1 MIIGANCGSA
11 ILQTGVQALGDGS
24 VSAWYEWWPNPP
36 VYYGSKFPVKGGD
49 RLRMTV
55 NATSTSSGSST
66 LENLTTG
73 KRVSTPYSNM
83 RDRLCLTDA
92 EWIIELGGG
101 AGSLA
106 DFGTWKFE
114 KASATGSQGTVTPQ
128 GAEIWD
134 IAENGQQETDCSAD
148 ASGVICRHR

>member
-1 MIIGANCGSA
+1 
-11 ILQTGVQALGDGS
+11 
-24 VSAWYEWWPNPP
+24 
-36 VYYGSKFPVKGGD
+36 
-49 RLRMTV
+49 MTV
-55 NATSTSSGSST
+55 NATSATSGSST

-73 KRVSTPYSNM
+73 KRVNTPYSNM

-106 DFGTWKFE
+106 NFGTWTFE
-114 KASATGSQGTVTPQ
+114 KASATGSAGTVTPE

-134 IAENGQQETDCSAD
+134 IAENGQQQTDCSAD
-148 ASGVICRHR
+148 ASGVTCKHR